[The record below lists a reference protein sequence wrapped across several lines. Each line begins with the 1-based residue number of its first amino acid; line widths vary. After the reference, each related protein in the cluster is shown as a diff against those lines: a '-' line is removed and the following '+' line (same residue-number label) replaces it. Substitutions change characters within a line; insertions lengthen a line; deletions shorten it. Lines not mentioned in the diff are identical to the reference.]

1 MRTRF
6 LQIPLQLTAP
16 WLILACC
23 FVAALPLRV
32 SAQGETQS
40 VVPGVIVRVNNP
52 VGSDTVVYQRSV
64 TRSGKD
70 TAAGTRTVVSRIVEG
85 PDHAP
90 QLNVEQRFPAGGGEI
105 VDTAI
110 ADLRTLR
117 AVAHRSHQPT
127 RTMRFDFTGSEAAG
141 MVTTVATSTDSA
153 TGPQSVHQ
161 SLGGPI
167 FDSNVID
174 LVVASLPLER
184 GFAVD
189 LPFFIYERGGRVMM
203 PVAVRDRAAVTFPK
217 LGARDVWI
225 VTVGVPGAPAT
236 VWVDAKTRAVLRVRY
251 DITARGVSFTD
262 DRITPLRG

>member
-1 MRTRF
+1 MRTPP
-6 LQIPLQLTAP
+6 LQTPLQLRTRCT
-16 WLILACC
+16 LLACC
-23 FVAALPLRV
+23 LLAALPARV
-32 SAQGETQS
+32 FAQGETHS
-40 VVPGVIVRVNNP
+40 VVPGVMVRVNRP
-52 VGSDTVVYQRSV
+52 VGTDTVVYERSI

-70 TAAGTRTVVSRIVEG
+70 TTAGTRTVVSRIVDG
-85 PDHAP
+85 ADHMP

-141 MVTTVATSTDSA
+141 MVTTVATGTDSA
-153 TGPQSVHQ
+153 TGPQNVHQ

-184 GFAVD
+184 GLAVD
-189 LPFFIYERGGRVMM
+189 LPFFIYERGGRVTM

-217 LGARDVWI
+217 LGERDAWI
-225 VTVGVPGAPAT
+225 VTVGVPGAPRSRYHLGLRESART
-236 VWVDAKTRAVLRVRY
+236 SSNNRSLFAK
-251 DITARGVSFTD
+251 
-262 DRITPLRG
+262 